1 MRLALLTV
9 AAGLAIAL
17 LILAVS
23 RPARLTPD
31 LLPVTVL
38 WTVLY
43 AVYALS
49 RSHLYAERRVRQALV
64 LELAGFASFAA
75 ALAVSRARPVLWW
88 LPFAVYPLPVAGR
101 ALALWMRGPLSGRLG
116 DWPGLTRFATLA
128 FLGSASSLG
137 IQYGSTL
144 VIGATGGA
152 ASAGVWA
159 TLTSIAAPVL
169 LLPRSL
175 STLYL
180 PRLAKLTLA
189 SREAFE
195 TMSAKHLRM
204 ATMCALP
211 IVALFALLGPY
222 ALPSV
227 LGGSQDRTVLATWTI
242 LCTSTY
248 VVCRKEPLITA
259 VAALGRA
266 GVNATA
272 AFVGATACAIVWILA
287 PMFIPQLLAVAAGAL
302 VQAFGT
308 PTVAAWL
315 AQRRDAAHRVRWSI
329 RLSDAAMLT
338 VAALSLLAP
347 LDPRAV
353 LSGILV
359 VLVATSIEI
368 WHARTADRAL
378 GPS

>member
-1 MRLALLTV
+1 
-9 AAGLAIAL
+9 
-17 LILAVS
+17 
-23 RPARLTPD
+23 
-31 LLPVTVL
+31 
-38 WTVLY
+38 
-43 AVYALS
+43 
-49 RSHLYAERRVRQALV
+49 
-64 LELAGFASFAA
+64 
-75 ALAVSRARPVLWW
+75 
-88 LPFAVYPLPVAGR
+88 
-101 ALALWMRGPLSGRLG
+101 
-116 DWPGLTRFATLA
+116 
-128 FLGSASSLG
+128 
-137 IQYGSTL
+137 
-144 VIGATGGA
+144 
-152 ASAGVWA
+152 
-159 TLTSIAAPVL
+159 
-169 LLPRSL
+169 
-175 STLYL
+175 
-180 PRLAKLTLA
+180 
-189 SREAFE
+189 
-195 TMSAKHLRM
+195 
-204 ATMCALP
+204 
-211 IVALFALLGPY
+211 VALFALLGPY